1 MSQTFTILEM
11 LAVLT
16 NLPCA
21 CGSAHPGV
29 TFRPGAANLVE
40 VSGNLNVPLADRLRR
55 IPRGRLTVTV
65 VVLAVLLV
73 GGLIV
78 AGVRLTYNRKSSAPP
93 TQPPAPP
100 SGFAIPGCYNPSV
113 PPVARPKKLNVLGCA
128 SVAVSLQDMSW
139 SSWGPQGADGTGTAV
154 FKMCDPNCAA
164 GYQLTDPVV
173 VHAWNAQP
181 PRPDAFCPAGI
192 KIFADMVLAFPSG
205 VPPPTAQ
212 EMDTQFNGMPGV
224 HYVNYSGAN
233 ARDTEFIGYTFCN

>member
-1 MSQTFTILEM
+1 M
-11 LAVLT
+11 
-16 NLPCA
+16 
-21 CGSAHPGV
+21 
-29 TFRPGAANLVE
+29 
-40 VSGNLNVPLADRLRR
+40 ADRLRH

-73 GGLIV
+73 GVLIV
-78 AGVRLTYNRKSSAPP
+78 AGVKLAYDRKSAAPP

-100 SGFAIPGCYNPSV
+100 SSFAIPGCYNPSV

-128 SVAVSLQDMSW
+128 SVAVALQDMSW

-164 GYQLTDPVV
+164 GYHLTDPVV

-181 PRPDAFCPAGI
+181 PRPDAICPAGI
-192 KIFADMVLAFPSG
+192 KIFADMVLAFPRG